1 MRSTY
6 RVLAYVIAAGVLVQ
20 AASIAA
26 GIFGLWGEVEDGGVI
41 TEDWEYNAGLITHAI
56 VGMIVI
62 PLVALVL
69 LIVSFFAKVP
79 GGVRL
84 AAIVLGLVV
93 LQVVLAFASYGISG
107 LGALHGL
114 NAIAVLGA
122 ASAAA
127 RRAGRAVVPAEPVR
141 AGV

>member
-6 RVLAYVIAAGVLVQ
+6 RVLAYVIAVGVLVQ

-26 GIFGLWGEVEDGGVI
+26 GIFGLWGEVGDGGVI
-41 TEDWEYNAGLITHAI
+41 TEDWEYNAGLVVHAV
-56 VGMIVI
+56 VGMMVI

-69 LIVSFFAKVP
+69 LIVSFFAQVS

-93 LQVVLAFASYGISG
+93 LQVVLAIASYSVSG

-127 RRAGRAVVPAEPVR
+127 RRSRQAAVPAEPVR
-141 AGV
+141 AEV